1 MMCPSGSR
9 CWLTNVSLDLQSLMY
24 EEVEEA
30 EYSEGPIY
38 LSLDVLGG
46 CLAMVCLY
54 RNTQVDILML
64 KGYGVR
70 ESWTKVVLISA
81 FSRYL
86 LHTCMLAE

>member
-30 EYSEGPIY
+30 ESSEGPIH

-54 RNTQVDILML
+54 
-64 KGYGVR
+64 
-70 ESWTKVVLISA
+70 
-81 FSRYL
+81 
-86 LHTCMLAE
+86 